1 MRQLLQLGLELRLW
15 VAVCV
20 TTLSLFCEQILFG
33 TAADASTVHIGS
45 SARIVMAATLAL
57 YNLDGT
63 LDCLPLEPS
72 KRQRRRAHLTLTII
86 ASLWLQIE
94 LIQVGTWLMLP
105 ILFGFLACSS
115 YAFRLVVLGRSI
127 QLKAVPG
134 LKSPFIGSAVG
145 TAVVLVP
152 LLCAAKQR
160 PWLSAA
166 VLAASLCCLCTANAQ
181 LFDFPDYLSDQ
192 SNGIRTTPLA
202 LGENISRLICIGWIS
217 LGVMFGA
224 FTASPARYPLFALGC
239 ALLVATGLTKTT
251 TPKSKVAF
259 FVDGALCLPLFV
271 RTIMA

>member
-33 TAADASTVHIGS
+33 ADASIAHLGS

-72 KRQRRRAHLTLTII
+72 KRHRRRAHLVLTII

-94 LIQVGTWLMLP
+94 LIQVGTWLMIPVFL
-105 ILFGFLACSS
+105 GFLACSL
-115 YAFRLVVLGRSI
+115 YAFRLVVLGRPI

-152 LLCAAKQR
+152 MLCTARQR

-192 SNGIRTTPLA
+192 SNGIRTIPLA
-202 LGENISRLICIGWIS
+202 LGENLSQLVCIGWIS
-217 LGVMFGA
+217 LGLMFGA
-224 FTASPARYPLFALGC
+224 FMDSSARYPLFALGC

-251 TPKSKVAF
+251 TRKTKVAF